1 MVFISSIYIGS
12 FYSFFKIVY
21 YFSDILHLSMHIVDQ
36 YGTTRPFNI
45 VAIITLWSQSD
56 SPTPL
61 AGSESGFADCL
72 SLNSGFFLFLCVCL
86 VIFNQMLGL
95 TYREAIAIEAN
106 IIYTLKWAPFFY
118 QYMWVIGLI

>member
-1 MVFISSIYIGS
+1 MISIWIAP
-12 FYSFFKIVY
+12 
-21 YFSDILHLSMHIVDQ
+21 H
-36 YGTTRPFNI
+36 P
-45 VAIITLWSQSD
+45 W
-56 SPTPL
+56 L
-61 AGSESGFADCL
+61 AL
-72 SLNSGFFLFLCVCL
+72 SLALLTVYLSTVAFFLFLCVCL